1 MESVLM
7 DVEIAGAKAAL
18 VPGAEHFGGAA
29 NWRRCEAGSMSERRT
44 ILFVED
50 EAFVREVACEV
61 LRSVGYRVLIAKNAG
76 EAQKIYDEEGAAIDL
91 LLTDIVMPGE
101 TGRALAARLQARNP
115 LLRVLLA
122 TGYGEQMTMPGE
134 QWEQCLAKPFSSREL
149 LRRVDELVGEPLLAA
164 IS

>member
-1 MESVLM
+1 MCSAGWQELVMESAVM
-7 DVEIAGAKAAL
+7 DDVGIGEAKAAL
-18 VPGAEHFGGAA
+18 VRGAEDFGGVV
-29 NWRRCEAGSMSERRT
+29 NWRRCETGSMRERRT

-61 LRSVGYRVLIAKNAG
+61 LRSAGYRVLIAKNAG

-115 LLRVLLA
+115 
-122 TGYGEQMTMPGE
+122 
-134 QWEQCLAKPFSSREL
+134 
-149 LRRVDELVGEPLLAA
+149 
-164 IS
+164 